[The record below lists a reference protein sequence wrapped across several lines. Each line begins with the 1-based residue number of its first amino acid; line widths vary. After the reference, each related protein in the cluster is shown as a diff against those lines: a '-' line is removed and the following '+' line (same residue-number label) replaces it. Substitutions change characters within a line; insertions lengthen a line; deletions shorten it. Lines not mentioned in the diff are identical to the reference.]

1 MYLLRLLGSLFLLFG
16 CCDSL
21 QSATREC
28 VDTCKEKKV
37 RIFIVCVMF
46 YYNCD
51 EHAISA
57 YHNRNKAVIQYSF

>member
-21 QSATREC
+21 QCEC
-28 VDTCKEKKV
+28 VDTSKEKV

-57 YHNRNKAVIQYSF
+57 YDNRNKAVIQYSF